1 MHGRGEMAHTHK
13 TRNKVRQQSGRKVET
28 MTKNQKP
35 GLYKIQQRFLLI
47 FRPKT
52 KVSLQNPIVS
62 GLAFVNEFEPN
73 F

>member
-1 MHGRGEMAHTHK
+1 MGGAKMPK
-13 TRNKVRQQSGRKVET
+13 TRRETKCDNESVEAR
-28 MTKNQKP
+28 TKNQKP